1 MNSWDRP
8 RNCGTLG
15 RACASS
21 AGTEGDSVAPLLTSL
36 LALAAVPAPVSQVT
50 LFTDQ
55 ARVTRTATVT
65 APGTVEFP
73 ALPESIDASSV
84 RVEAQGAEVRRVDL
98 ERLTPEAFRTVE
110 AKRLLEELDAVDTE
124 LTRLQKEQAALTSH
138 LDTLVRLSPS
148 LPPMD
153 HVKPAPK
160 LSPQGW
166 GQALQFQATQLE
178 AAQKR
183 LRDVELAQRAA
194 AKKREAL
201 VERAEKLGNPEQ
213 RSGWK
218 VSALLAG
225 GGPATVS
232 VTYLVRQARWTPS
245 WDVQLDPEKS
255 VVTVAL
261 AGLVSQE
268 SGEDW
273 EDAQLTLSTAIPA
286 AAVKAPKLVTWKI
299 GTTDRFIPTPT
310 PVQEYVRAIPAP
322 PRPPTVRSE
331 EVLVRGWL
339 AQVTGQSIPL
349 RSVEQPE
356 AEPME
361 REEDRKEYARS
372 DRRMP
377 KKNEVAMPRPAQ
389 AAPPPPPAAPV
400 VAESSS
406 RTSMDFSDDSI
417 EGELSNA
424 PGALGSR
431 SQRPQPVS
439 SFSLAPPASY
449 RAPFFGA
456 DSPVTLAGGYDLS
469 FPSRQRET
477 IPSAGGAR
485 RVALWSGQWPVA
497 VERRLYPALARD
509 AFLSAELKN
518 PSQQVLPGGPAT
530 LSVGADPAGTAQL
543 KLVSPGETVT
553 LPLGLDRALKA
564 VRNVQVVDATQGLVS
579 KDDVSTYTVT
589 IELVNPYRTP
599 VALRVFDQWPLP
611 QPNQKDLETKLLESA
626 PLAIQD
632 AAKGHLEWR
641 LSLKPN
647 EKQVL
652 RFSYQ
657 VKRPK
662 SWKLYQ
668 TEVRP

>member
-1 MNSWDRP
+1 MP
-8 RNCGTLG
+8 MLVPG
-15 RACASS
+15 
-21 AGTEGDSVAPLLTSL
+21 LLL
-36 LALAAVPAPVSQVT
+36 FAAVPAPVSQVT
-50 LFTDQ
+50 VFTDQ

-65 APGTVEFP
+65 VSGTIEFP
-73 ALPESIDASSV
+73 ALPDAIDATSV

-98 ERLTPEAFRTVE
+98 ERLTPEAFRTAE
-110 AKRLLEELDAVDTE
+110 AKRLLEALDAVDTE
-124 LTRLQKEQAALTSH
+124 LTRLQKELNALTSH
-138 LDTLVRLSPS
+138 RDALARLSPA

-194 AKKREAL
+194 TKKREAL
-201 VERAEKLGNPEQ
+201 VEQAEKLGNPES

-218 VSALLAG
+218 VSAVLAG
-225 GGPATVS
+225 AGPATVS
-232 VTYLVRQARWTPS
+232 VTYLVRGARWTPS

-286 AAVKAPKLVTWKI
+286 SAVKAPKLLTWKI

-322 PRPPTVRSE
+322 PRPPMVRSE

-349 RSVEQPE
+349 RSPE
-356 AEPME
+356 RPEPME
-361 REEDRKEYARS
+361 QEEAPRDASRP
-372 DRRMP
+372 DRRMLKKDAARP
-377 KKNEVAMPRPAQ
+377 KPAMAEPAQ
-389 AAPPPPPAAPV
+389 AAPPPPPPPAPQAV
-400 VAESSS
+400 TRRSSF
-406 RTSMDFSDDSI
+406 DFDDNSV
-417 EGELSNA
+417 EGTVLSSA
-424 PGALGSR
+424 PGMLDRRA
-431 SQRPQPVS
+431 QPVS

-456 DSPVTLAGGYDLS
+456 DSPVTLAGGYDLT

-485 RVALWSGQWPVA
+485 RVALWSGQWPVT
-497 VERRLYPALARD
+497 VERRLYPALAKD

-553 LPLGLDRALKA
+553 LPLGLDRAVKA

-641 LSLKPN
+641 LTLKPN

-652 RFSYQ
+652 RFGYQ